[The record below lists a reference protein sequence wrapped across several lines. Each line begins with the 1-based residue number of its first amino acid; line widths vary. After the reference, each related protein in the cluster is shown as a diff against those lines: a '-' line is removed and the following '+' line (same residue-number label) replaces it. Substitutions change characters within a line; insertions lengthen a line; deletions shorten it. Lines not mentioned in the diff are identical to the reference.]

1 MTHHLVSTSILRDLP
16 PPLSPNKRTLG
27 HYAEGSSPNFI
38 CSHVPM
44 EIFLFNETRKKEARK
59 LLKVQVPITEKI
71 RARDPLKV
79 QRKK

>member
-1 MTHHLVSTSILRDLP
+1 
-16 PPLSPNKRTLG
+16 
-27 HYAEGSSPNFI
+27 
-38 CSHVPM
+38 M

-59 LLKVQVPITEKI
+59 LLKVQDPITEKI